1 MIEFVQMSD
10 YKTESHLFVNLSK
23 DDESQRNVLGN
34 TRNDEQSEEILLRMI
49 RGRDV
54 MTTNNVT
61 TLVDVIGAS
70 SSKVNANRNISRK
83 GAQAVRDKCKNTPNT
98 KEQRGK
104 NKINFGSNGP
114 EKMIFN
120 HLGQPVA
127 PSKTMSKFSIYIVSI
142 AREPSVFP
150 INITDFRNFKGTG
163 RVKGAWLDIK
173 VSVQTFYRHAP

>member
-10 YKTESHLFVNLSK
+10 YKTESHLFANLSK

-70 SSKVNANRNISRK
+70 SSKVNANRTSV
-83 GAQAVRDKCKNTPNT
+83 G
-98 KEQRGK
+98 
-104 NKINFGSNGP
+104 
-114 EKMIFN
+114 
-120 HLGQPVA
+120 
-127 PSKTMSKFSIYIVSI
+127 
-142 AREPSVFP
+142 REPKRCVTSVR
-150 INITDFRNFKGTG
+150 ILQTLRNRGVRTK
-163 RVKGAWLDIK
+163 LIL
-173 VSVQTFYRHAP
+173 VQMGLRK